1 MLFRSVVFT
10 GRDGSGNNL
19 VGYVGAGDGDEPRV
33 LVRTPLRLGAPAISP
48 DGRRV
53 AYQVMPR
60 EDRALVRGVNM
71 VKRHTRP
78 SAQNTEGGIISKEAS
93 VHLSN
98 LSLLDPKDGKPTR
111 VGFKTLDDG
120 RKVRFAK
127 RSGDLIDG

>member
-1 MLFRSVVFT
+1 MAAKIKKGDKVVVLA
-10 GRDGSGNNL
+10 GRDK
-19 VGYVGAGDGDEPRV
+19 
-33 LVRTPLRLGAPAISP
+33 
-48 DGRRV
+48 GRQGEV
-53 AYQVMPR
+53 YQVMPR